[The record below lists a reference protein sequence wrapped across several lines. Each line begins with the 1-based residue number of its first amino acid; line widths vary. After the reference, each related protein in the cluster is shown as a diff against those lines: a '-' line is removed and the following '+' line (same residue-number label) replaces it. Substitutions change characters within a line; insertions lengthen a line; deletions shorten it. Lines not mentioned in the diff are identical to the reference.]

1 LAVFYFA
8 FIILKMSYIPSNAL
22 REGSLFIYD
31 GQKYLV
37 LKYQH
42 IKKGRGQAVIRVK
55 VQNIVTKSN
64 TELTFTN
71 EQKLEEFNAE
81 KRSAQFLYSD
91 EDKFFFMDSE
101 NFEQYE
107 LPVDSL
113 QDKHVYLTE
122 GTKVI
127 VLFVDNIP
135 LSIDIPKT
143 VVLEVID
150 TEPAVAGNTATGA
163 SKSAIVQTGANIM
176 VPLFIKVGDKIKINT
191 ETGKYTARE

>member
-1 LAVFYFA
+1 MAYLA
-8 FIILKMSYIPSNAL
+8 SNAL

-55 VQNIVTKSN
+55 VQNIVTRSN
-64 TELTFTN
+64 TELTFSN
-71 EQKLEEFNAE
+71 EEKLEEFTAE
-81 KRSAQFLYSD
+81 KRSAQFLYNDGDSYY
-91 EDKFFFMDSE
+91 FMDNE

-107 LPVDSL
+107 LKREVLGGKADFL
-113 QDKHVYLTE
+113 YE
-122 GTKVI
+122 GLKVV
-127 VLFVDNIP
+127 VLFVENEP
-135 LSIDIPKT
+135 LSIDLPKS
-143 VVLEVID
+143 VVLEIID

-163 SKSAIVQTGANIM
+163 SKVAIVGNNVSIL

-191 ETGKYTARE
+191 ETGKYSSRV